1 MDKWQGR
8 VACVTG
14 ASGGIGADITKALAD
29 AGMTVIGLSR
39 RIEPIQV
46 RVIQKSLPIPFY
58 SYKVFTNI
66 FFAVA
71 RSWPIKRQLAKLLQR
86 NVT

>member
-1 MDKWQGR
+1 MDKWKGK

-14 ASGGIGADITKALAD
+14 ASIGIGAHITKALAD

-46 RVIQKSLPIPFY
+46 CVRVCFCDSKSFLISNFIY
-58 SYKVFTNI
+58 IY
-66 FFAVA
+66 
-71 RSWPIKRQLAKLLQR
+71 
-86 NVT
+86 

>member
-1 MDKWQGR
+1 MNG

-46 RVIQKSLPIPFY
+46 SVCLCGF
-58 SYKVFTNI
+58 
-66 FFAVA
+66 
-71 RSWPIKRQLAKLLQR
+71 
-86 NVT
+86 VTQNHC